1 MDFSE
6 GDFRQALEPT
16 MQTTVEKFGVVHFG
30 PLLEVMI
37 KHMEQLQG
45 FMKQPRSLVS
55 CDFLEVGE
63 VILTSNLQTG
73 PVHTTVGT
81 IRPLTLERYRVIELF
96 AELLHCSNMTLLNRS
111 PSFADMYDADGRLQ
125 GGLAGMERL
134 GQVIAPAQRR
144 DDDDNMEK
152 ARRLVLQG

>member
-1 MDFSE
+1 MSCGIASCRYACRFQLLSFSLADGSGQVQQQMDFSE

-55 CDFLEVGE
+55 
-63 VILTSNLQTG
+63 VIL
-73 PVHTTVGT
+73 
-81 IRPLTLERYRVIELF
+81 
-96 AELLHCSNMTLLNRS
+96 RS
-111 PSFADMYDADGRLQ
+111 RKSY
-125 GGLAGMERL
+125 
-134 GQVIAPAQRR
+134 
-144 DDDDNMEK
+144 
-152 ARRLVLQG
+152 